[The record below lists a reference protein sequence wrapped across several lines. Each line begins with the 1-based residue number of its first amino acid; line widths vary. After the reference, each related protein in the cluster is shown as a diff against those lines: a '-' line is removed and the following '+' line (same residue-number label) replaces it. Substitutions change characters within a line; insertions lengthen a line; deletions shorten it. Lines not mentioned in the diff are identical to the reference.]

1 MLAVATLGGLVALG
15 PTPTTHVKATTF
27 NLSSDLSKLEDAV
40 AKTEAA
46 HRDIT
51 PGAEKT
57 FVWHNDKQEKTPLS
71 IVYLHGF
78 SATRQELA
86 PVAQRVGE
94 QLGANVFLTRLVGH
108 GRSSEAMREVT
119 LQRLIDDARE
129 ALHIG
134 NQIGERTLLIGTSTG
149 ATLALWLLN
158 DKASKNILG
167 AALVSPNL
175 KLKSPIATALTW
187 PWADYWVPLIA
198 GETYSWEPRDE
209 RHAKYWTTRYP
220 TRALLPMAA
229 LTKVVNNSK
238 QAELS
243 APALVLYSPDDS
255 VVDASATMDYF
266 ARAQGAPS
274 TLLTIEDSQD
284 EHQHVIAGDIR
295 SPSTTDHVTRLIVEF
310 TQRLR

>member
-1 MLAVATLGGLVALG
+1 MLVVATLGALFALG
-15 PTPTTHVKATTF
+15 PTPTTNVKATTF
-27 NLSSDLSKLEDAV
+27 NLSGDLSKLEDAV

-149 ATLALWLLN
+149 ATL
-158 DKASKNILG
+158 K
-167 AALVSPNL
+167 LV
-175 KLKSPIATALTW
+175 
-187 PWADYWVPLIA
+187 
-198 GETYSWEPRDE
+198 
-209 RHAKYWTTRYP
+209 
-220 TRALLPMAA
+220 
-229 LTKVVNNSK
+229 
-238 QAELS
+238 
-243 APALVLYSPDDS
+243 
-255 VVDASATMDYF
+255 
-266 ARAQGAPS
+266 AQ
-274 TLLTIEDSQD
+274 
-284 EHQHVIAGDIR
+284 
-295 SPSTTDHVTRLIVEF
+295 
-310 TQRLR
+310 